1 MQIILASSSVSRKN
15 ILSSLGLTF
24 MVIPSSID
32 EEEVK
37 KTIKDIRQIV
47 KILALKK
54 AETVEKIVKRK
65 KIKDYLIIGGDSLAA
80 IKDKTGQWI
89 YLDKPKNKSDARKML
104 LMSKG
109 RSHKFYS
116 GLVII
121 SSTGKRKITF
131 SQSTVFFKDFSKEA
145 LEKVLDSGIWK
156 GRAGGYDIENTKNG
170 LIKKYEGSYTNI
182 LGLPVEELKEILI
195 TFGIH
200 FNTNKLK
207 FLMK

>member
-15 ILSSLGLTF
+15 ILTSLGISF
-24 MVIPSSID
+24 KVIPSNVD
-32 EEEVK
+32 EEKIK
-37 KTIKDIRQIV
+37 KEIKDV
-47 KILALKK
+47 GELVEALALKK
-54 AETVEKIVKRK
+54 AEAVEKIIKKK

-80 IKDKTGQWI
+80 IKDRTGQWI
-89 YLDKPKNKSDARKML
+89 YLDKPKNKSHARKML

-121 SSTGKRKITF
+121 SSTGKRKISF
-131 SQSTVFFKDFSKEA
+131 SQSTVFFKDFSKEI

-182 LGLPVEELKEILI
+182 LGLPVEELKKGLKE
-195 TFGIH
+195 FGI
-200 FNTNKLK
+200 KV
-207 FLMK
+207 